1 MDPVLAIK
9 SATINT
15 AREIGVSHIRRSSAG
30 YTADMVLTKDIH
42 TMWADAVFYGGKLVA
57 EHGKLTVE
65 IEDREYEMETR
76 NSMNAG
82 MCHWM
87 TLS

>member
-15 AREIGVSHIRRSSAG
+15 AREIGVSHIGAVAPG

-42 TMWADAVFYGGKLVA
+42 TMWAGRRILRRKAGCRAWKTDGGNRRPRV
-57 EHGKLTVE
+57 
-65 IEDREYEMETR
+65 
-76 NSMNAG
+76 
-82 MCHWM
+82 
-87 TLS
+87 